1 MKWLRVKN
9 NPDILKGTF
18 RLPASKSI
26 SNRALMIKAL
36 SYQPFTIYNL
46 SVADDTLLMH
56 QLFENDEH
64 ELYVKNAGTVMRF
77 LTAYYAA
84 KPGCEVV
91 LKGNDRM
98 NGRPISFLVEALRAL
113 GADIAYLD
121 KENHPPILIKGKN
134 LKGGAVSI
142 PAHVSSQFASALLL
156 IAPAL
161 KEGLILTLE
170 GQIASEPYIQ
180 LTLDMLSYFGIR
192 HSRKGNIIQL
202 DHHPYIPKDL
212 FVEADWSSA
221 SYVYAMAA
229 LLPGSKVE
237 LSFLFEQSWQGDHV
251 LSSLFR
257 HLGVKTE
264 FKDRLAHI
272 NSEYHINHF
281 FEFNFLPYPDLIP
294 TFACYC
300 CAAGIPFAIH
310 GISTLQHKESDRARV
325 LEQELQKLGHD
336 IRIDGD
342 SLLYTGKSLFQHEEV
357 FLETYDDHR
366 MAMSFFLLAMQNDS
380 IWIADPDCVEKSFPA
395 FWQELENAGFEF
407 DYRT

>member
-1 MKWLRVKN
+1 MKWLRVKKK
-9 NPDILKGTF
+9 PATLKGTF

-36 SYQPFTIYNL
+36 CYQSFNIYNL

-56 QLFENDEH
+56 QLFESEEH

-84 KPGCEVV
+84 LPGCEIV
-91 LKGNDRM
+91 LRGNDRM
-98 NGRPISFLVEALRAL
+98 NGRPISFLVDALQQL
-113 GADIAYLD
+113 GADIKYLSL
-121 KENHPPILIKGKN
+121 EGRSPILIKGHK
-134 LKGGAVSI
+134 LRGGAVSI

-156 IAPAL
+156 IAPIL
-161 KEGLILTLE
+161 TEGLQLTLD

-180 LTLDMLSYFGIR
+180 LTLEMLKYFGIAHHR
-192 HSRKGNIIQL
+192 SGHTIEVPF
-202 DHHPYIPKDL
+202 HPYIPKDL

-221 SYVYAMAA
+221 SYAYAIAA
-229 LLPGSKVE
+229 LLPGSVVE
-237 LSFLFEQSWQGDHV
+237 LPFLFEQSWQGDHV

-264 FKDRLAHI
+264 FKDRIAHI
-272 NSEYHINHF
+272 TSEYHVNHF

-300 CAAGIPFAIH
+300 CAAGTPFAIH

-325 LEQELQKLGHD
+325 LEQQLQKLGHD
-336 IRIDGD
+336 VKIEGD

-366 MAMSFFLLAMQNDS
+366 MAMSYFLLAMQNDK
-380 IWIADPDCVEKSFPA
+380 IWIADPACVEKSFPT
-395 FWQELENAGFEF
+395 FWLELENAGFEF
-407 DYRT
+407 EYRA